1 MLSKHRRTFNTV
13 AGMSNFDTY
22 KFITR
27 LEADGFSREKAE
39 AIMSSLTELVN
50 ERLAL
55 AYLLLVLIL
64 SYF

>member
-1 MLSKHRRTFNTV
+1 
-13 AGMSNFDTY
+13 MSNFDTY

-50 ERLAL
+50 ERLAF